1 MTDQASQPL
10 LAEILDAAQR
20 RGLTQAQLAAQ
31 AGIAVETLSR
41 LKKAD
46 DLRLSS
52 LARLAAVV
60 GLKLALAPD
69 DDLAAQ
75 VLDRDLF

>member
-60 GLKLALAPD
+60 GLKVALAPD